1 MKSNRNKIKNDVLQ
15 LASRW
20 SDFANPTLRYFDRFL
35 ILDWKWHNKLIV
47 GGQIIYHQYD
57 VEKYY

>member
-1 MKSNRNKIKNDVLQ
+1 LQ